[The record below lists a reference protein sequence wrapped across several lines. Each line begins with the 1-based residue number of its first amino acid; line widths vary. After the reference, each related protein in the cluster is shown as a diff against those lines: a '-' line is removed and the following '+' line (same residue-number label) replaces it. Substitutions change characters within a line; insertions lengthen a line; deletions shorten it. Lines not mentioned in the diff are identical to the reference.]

1 MFQIDH
7 AAGGHTVYDVPRV
20 RDHPGADTGPQVREV
35 QTLLTY
41 TLNYTTLQTLYIV
54 FQFSDTSHDGY

>member
-35 QTLLTY
+35 CTCAHLHSHQYNHANT
-41 TLNYTTLQTLYIV
+41 V
-54 FQFSDTSHDGY
+54 FQFSDASHDGY